1 MCGRKQIS
9 RSCTEE
15 MTIASMSE
23 TWSQCISALYQQSFN
38 GRVIWL
44 HKEARFCGNF
54 WNNYPSL
61 PLIHPLTTLF
71 IFKYL
76 KHAFFFNFF
85 FKLSSP
91 SGSEAIVMWMAS
103 QCYRSWSD
111 PAHPPGV
118 IKLRWQQ
125 HILAQTQTEMKVEK
139 AAIQANWEWFR
150 TWCRNGV
157 RSRDFH
163 GAIKNQL
170 AWGGDVKG
178 NGFIFLWAE
187 IQNFCIESHL
197 CKKLSFRP
205 DVWL

>member
-38 GRVIWL
+38 GWVIWL

-76 KHAFFFNFF
+76 KHAVVFFLFF
-85 FKLSSP
+85 LIKLPIRVRGYSYVNDKPVLQELVRSSP
-91 SGSEAIVMWMAS
+91 SSWCHKAKMATAHTCTDANWNES
-103 QCYRSWSD
+103 GKSCDSGELGVIQDMMQKQCEESGLPWSD
-111 PAHPPGV
+111 QKSACM
-118 IKLRWQQ
+118 RRRCQR
-125 HILAQTQTEMKVEK
+125 
-139 AAIQANWEWFR
+139 EWFHFFM
-150 TWCRNGV
+150 G
-157 RSRDFH
+157 RDSE
-163 GAIKNQL
+163 L
-170 AWGGDVKG
+170 LYRVPS
-178 NGFIFLWAE
+178 L
-187 IQNFCIESHL
+187 
-197 CKKLSFRP
+197 
-205 DVWL
+205 

>member
-1 MCGRKQIS
+1 
-9 RSCTEE
+9 
-15 MTIASMSE
+15 MSE
-23 TWSQCISALYQQSFN
+23 TWSQCISALYLQAFN
-38 GRVIWL
+38 GWVFWL

-54 WNNYPSL
+54 WNNYPPL
-61 PLIHPLTTLF
+61 PLYHPLTTLS

-76 KHAFFFNFF
+76 KHAVFCCFFVCLF

-91 SGSEAIVMWMAS
+91 SGSEAIVMWMTS

-111 PAHPPGV
+111 PAHPRGV

-150 TWCRNGV
+150 TWYRNGV

-163 GAIKNQL
+163 GAIKNQR
-170 AWGGDVKG
+170 AWGGNVKG
-178 NGFIFLWAE
+178 NGFFFFFMGRDSELLYWVP
-187 IQNFCIESHL
+187 SL
-197 CKKLSFRP
+197 
-205 DVWL
+205 